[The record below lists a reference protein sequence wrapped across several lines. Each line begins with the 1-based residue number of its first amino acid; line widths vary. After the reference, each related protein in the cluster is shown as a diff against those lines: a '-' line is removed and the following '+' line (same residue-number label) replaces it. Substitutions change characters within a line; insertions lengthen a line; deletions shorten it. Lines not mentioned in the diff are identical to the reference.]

1 MNITVVG
8 TGYVGLAN
16 AILLSQN
23 NEVVALD
30 VNKEKVEKINN
41 KQSPIADKE
50 IEDFLSNKTLKLIA
64 TTDKKVAYW
73 VWIPR
78 YAYKIRYFKDETM
91 AKETKE
97 KTKYGYIDVVFMY
110 GTSNDL
116 CLNLKGDKP

>member
-23 NEVVALD
+23 NEVIALD

-50 IEDFLSNKTLKLIA
+50 IEDFLLDV
-64 TTDKKVAYW
+64 TDMKKVLLCPPFETSHSLKKQIAN
-73 VWIPR
+73 R
-78 YAYKIRYFKDETM
+78 LEKYK
-91 AKETKE
+91 
-97 KTKYGYIDVVFMY
+97 
-110 GTSNDL
+110 
-116 CLNLKGDKP
+116 CLK